1 MPDIRLFLSGATLN
15 ILVFVLSIQTS
26 FFDVVD
32 GHQDLSVFGDLV
44 SLLFGDGGCFFS
56 ELSLSSNDVFMIRF
70 EVGDVIVQLQDFL
83 SLIFLVFL
91 DSVFQFLKRRFLS
104 IVKMGELGVLSDQG
118 LMTCQDVSYF

>member
-15 ILVFVLSIQTS
+15 ILVFVLSIETS

-56 ELSLSSNDVFMIRF
+56 ELSLPSNDVFMIRF

-83 SLIFLVFL
+83 SLIFFVFL